1 MQTRTYRLNDDGWS
15 VAGCSI
21 IYAPRGQAGEYA
33 KLATNPYR
41 GCGHKCAYCY
51 VPAVL
56 HISRA
61 VDGHR
66 RDPADFIQR
75 AHERRYLTLRMP
87 AVVAR
92 VGYQRRRVCVA
103 MAHDAVAPIFP

>member
-61 VDGHR
+61 EFDAGATQ
-66 RDPADFIQR
+66 PTSSSAPMSAD
-75 AHERRYLTLRMP
+75 T
-87 AVVAR
+87 
-92 VGYQRRRVCVA
+92 
-103 MAHDAVAPIFP
+103 